1 MKGLAW
7 FKLLVLDDFITSSDT
22 YLLLVKYDFI
32 KIRLKYRMNLEYV
45 FLLSMHK
52 LSLKVIKWKK
62 IQRYFQKSQ
71 VNKMENEGWYR

>member
-7 FKLLVLDDFITSSDT
+7 FKLLVFDDFITSSDT

-32 KIRLKYRMNLEYV
+32 KIRLKYWMNLEYV

>member
-1 MKGLAW
+1 
-7 FKLLVLDDFITSSDT
+7 
-22 YLLLVKYDFI
+22 
-32 KIRLKYRMNLEYV
+32 MNLEYV

-71 VNKMENEGWYR
+71 VKKWRMKVGTDNLMNL

>member
-32 KIRLKYRMNLEYV
+32 KIRLKYWMNLEYV